1 MKKIQ
6 SILIPI
12 TLAFVAVLAFASSA
26 HAQTPVPPTGKIT
39 VAGQIVNGTPGGTVP
54 VSLTLMLHAYDGN
67 TTSLMLHSVADS
79 TGKFRFEDLDMA
91 PGRTFEVMASL
102 GHAAY
107 FSPEIEPKVG
117 QAVLDAPITIY
128 DTTTDASH
136 VSIERMDTQ
145 LEFIGETWVQVSE
158 AYILSND
165 GDHTVEGATKADD
178 GTPATLRFS
187 LPAGAKE
194 LEFQGGQLGQRFL
207 QTADGFVDVWALPPG
222 KGSSRVT
229 VRYALR
235 FNSKVHLDRKLN
247 YATTRINVMLPGSEV
262 TLTSTLLQPQG
273 FQPLDT
279 GTSAWLFTADAL
291 AAGQSFSFDL
301 TGKSKL
307 AQPATVDKTP
317 ARGTLA
323 QPGLLLVGLTLGLA
337 LIAGGFVWMRFTSSQ
352 SQTVQVE
359 ADSDTQRSEIIQAMA
374 DLDDDFEAGLV
385 TEAER
390 DHQHSL
396 LRAELTALLEQHQLA
411 SIEP

>member
-1 MKKIQ
+1 
-6 SILIPI
+6 
-12 TLAFVAVLAFASSA
+12 
-26 HAQTPVPPTGKIT
+26 
-39 VAGQIVNGTPGGTVP
+39 
-54 VSLTLMLHAYDGN
+54 MLHAYDGN
-67 TTSLMLHSVADS
+67 TTSLMKHSEADS

-91 PGRTFEVMASL
+91 PGRTFEVMASV
-102 GHAAY
+102 GNAAY

-128 DTTTDASH
+128 DTTTDTSQ

-145 LEFIGETWVQVSE
+145 LEFIGETWVQISE
-158 AYILSND
+158 VYILSNG
-165 GDHTVEGATKADD
+165 GDHTIEGATKADD

-187 LPAGAKE
+187 LPAGVKE

-207 QTADGFVDVWALPPG
+207 QIADGFVDVWALPPG

-235 FNSKVHLDRKLN
+235 FNSQVHLDRKLN
-247 YATTRINVMLPGSEV
+247 YATTRINVMLPSDEV
-262 TLTSTLLQPQG
+262 TLTSTFLQPQG
-273 FQPLDT
+273 QPLDT

-291 AAGQSFSFDL
+291 AAGHSFSFDL

-323 QPGLLLVGLTLGLA
+323 RQGLLLVGLTLGLA

-352 SQTVQVE
+352 PETMQVE
-359 ADSDTQRSEIIQAMA
+359 ADFDTQRNELIQAMA
-374 DLDDDFEAGLV
+374 DLDDDFEAGVV

-390 DHQHSL
+390 DHQRSL
-396 LRAELTALLEQHQLA
+396 LRAELTALLEQR
-411 SIEP
+411 EPESTEP